1 MMRGASRDSLA
12 SALDRLE
19 ALLDAVPA
27 AADRIRLA
35 EDLFGVVGVL
45 DTTPALRRALTDPS
59 RDGDSKAQLAQRL
72 FRDRVGR
79 DGVDIVSGA
88 VRGRWS
94 QARDLADAL
103 DHLGTT
109 AVLAAA
115 EAGGRLEAVE
125 DELFRFQRI
134 LLADRGLRQAFT
146 ERRAPATAKHQ
157 LVDRLLDDRSA
168 PETAVLVRRIAG
180 ASRGLTP
187 EQAFERILEA
197 AAERR
202 ERLIAHVTAA
212 VPLTERQRERL
223 AGVLASRYGRRIR
236 LAVDVEPAVVGGL
249 RVHVGDEILDGS
261 LSRRL
266 ATAAEVVTR

>member
-1 MMRGASRDSLA
+1 MRGASRDSLA